1 MMQTESIQE
10 YFKSDE
16 KLIVLGFEIGIMNAL
31 NSLNDRTYL
40 NDEVINFLMNIMEK
54 TVAQNDPDN
63 EKFLVVNTFLYAQLV
78 RPD

>member
-16 KLIVLGFEIGIMNAL
+16 KLNVLGFEIGIMNAL

-54 TVAQNDPDN
+54 AVAQNDPDN
-63 EKFLVVNTFLYAQLV
+63 EKFLVMNTFLYPQLV